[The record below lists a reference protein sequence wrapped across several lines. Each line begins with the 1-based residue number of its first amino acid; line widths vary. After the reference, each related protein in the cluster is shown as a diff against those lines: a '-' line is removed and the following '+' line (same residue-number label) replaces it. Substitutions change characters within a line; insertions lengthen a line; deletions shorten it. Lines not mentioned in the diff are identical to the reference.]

1 MSSLRDD
8 RVRQLA
14 TVDALAHQYRRY
26 PLFIFKSD
34 NARAIYVFGKRVS
47 QRGWLVDHPEPF
59 RTAYKRYHERVEH
72 ILREPT
78 PTELYGMLP
87 ALHPLERTDG
97 IPMTVGDYQDFAMKA
112 WHAKQVTDIIRLI
125 QQAEAQWIK
134 EDL

>member
-1 MSSLRDD
+1 MRDD
-8 RVRQLA
+8 RVRQLVTA
-14 TVDALAHQYRRY
+14 DVIAWQHRRL

-34 NARAIYVFGKRVS
+34 NARAIYVFGRRVK
-47 QRGWLVDHPEPF
+47 QTGWLVDHPEPF
-59 RTAYKRYHERVEH
+59 RSAYRRYEKRVKH

-97 IPMTVGDYQDFAMKA
+97 KPLTVGEYEDFARRA
-112 WHAKQVTDIIRLI
+112 WEAKQVTDVIRLLN
-125 QQAEAQWIK
+125 QAEAQYIR